1 MIYHFLF
8 GSHLHYGAQLRE
20 QINTVNQKQIEMLKS
35 RAVRKIT
42 FEKYFDWI
50 DPLYRKLNVSKFGD
64 IVHLQK
70 CLFLWAK
77 LSIMENLQKTSLPL
91 SIVEIITAKI
101 IDQLLKSSRAYL
113 YLIPRP
119 MVHNQPNTTG

>member
-42 FEKYFDWI
+42 FEKYFD
-50 DPLYRKLNVSKFGD
+50 
-64 IVHLQK
+64 
-70 CLFLWAK
+70 
-77 LSIMENLQKTSLPL
+77 
-91 SIVEIITAKI
+91 
-101 IDQLLKSSRAYL
+101 
-113 YLIPRP
+113 
-119 MVHNQPNTTG
+119 